1 MEEIRIFENE
11 KLGSIR
17 SVVIDG
23 DPWFVGKDVAEILG
37 YSNSRKTIA
46 DHVDEDDKKDGVT
59 IRDSIGRKQNP
70 IIINESGLYSLI
82 LSSKLPKAKEFKHWV
97 TSEVLPSIRKHGLY
111 ATDTTIDNI
120 INNPDFGIKLLEEL
134 KAEREKRLQAE
145 KKNEI
150 NKPLVDFANHVHSSD
165 SLISIGNFAKA
176 LNDEGFDIGRNRL
189 FKYMKNNNILMSNNV
204 PYQKYIENG
213 YFKVK
218 EVCKSNSYGNKML
231 FSTTY
236 ITGKGQIWL
245 YKKIM
250 DK

>member
-1 MEEIRIFENE
+1 MEEIRVFENQ

-23 DPWFVGKDVAEILG
+23 EPWFVGKDVAEILG
-37 YSNSRKTIA
+37 YSNSSKALI
-46 DHVDEDDKKDGVT
+46 DHVDEDDKLNNKSLSSLGQ
-59 IRDSIGRKQNP
+59 RGGW
-70 IIINESGLYSLI
+70 IINESGLYSLI

-97 TSEVLPSIRKHGLY
+97 TSEVLPSIRKHGIY

-134 KAEREKRLQAE
+134 KAEREKRIQAE

-165 SLISIGNFAKA
+165 SLVSIGNFAKA

-204 PYQKYIENG
+204 PYQKYIESG

-218 EVCKSNSYGNKML
+218 EVCKSNQYGNKVL

-250 DK
+250 SK

>member
-1 MEEIRIFENE
+1 MEEIRVFENK

-17 SVVIDG
+17 SVVIDEE
-23 DPWFVGKDVAEILG
+23 PWFVGKDVAEILG
-37 YSNSRKTIA
+37 YSNSSKALI
-46 DHVDEDDKKDGVT
+46 DHVDEDDKLNNKSLSSLGQ
-59 IRDSIGRKQNP
+59 RGGW
-70 IIINESGLYSLI
+70 IINESGLYSLI

-97 TSEVLPSIRKHGLY
+97 TSEVLPSIRKHGIY

-134 KAEREKRLQAE
+134 KAEREKRIQAE

-204 PYQKYIENG
+204 PYQKYIESG

-250 DK
+250 NK

>member
-1 MEEIRIFENE
+1 MEEIRVFENK
-11 KLGSIR
+11 KLGLIR

-23 DPWFVGKDVAEILG
+23 EPWFVGKDVAEILG
-37 YSNSRKTIA
+37 YSNSRKAIS
-46 DHVDEDDKKDGVT
+46 DHIDEEDKGVMKCDT
-59 IRDSIGRKQNP
+59 PGGKQSFTV
-70 IIINESGLYSLI
+70 INESGLYSLI

-97 TSEVLPSIRKHGLY
+97 TSEVLPSIRKHGIY

-134 KAEREKRLQAE
+134 KAEREKRIQAE

-204 PYQKYIENG
+204 PYQKYIESG